1 MAERFEQLYKFP
13 ENLYT
18 EASPII
24 IAAGSLLKDNVSG
37 NIIAQFKYH
46 SISSKTIKAL
56 KISLDAADVAGQSL
70 QSIEGYQYL
79 DLNIRNGQE
88 FGANKAIVM
97 PSSVTRAISITD
109 VTVVFSDNSKWTWDK
124 ANELV
129 SLPHQNTLHSLF
141 KNVEIEKQYQI
152 STNQYAK
159 YIPNETGSLWNCA
172 CGEWNNTDYCTKC
185 RLRKATAFS
194 ALDISTL
201 QTNMENRL
209 AAEKAKRE
217 MEMEQQR
224 IAAEKDAAKRA
235 ENEKKRKVYIKY
247 GTIAAIVVTV
257 ILIIISVISAIVAK
271 NKDLTIDKLLALET
285 REDVISL
292 LGKSEEDSYDVTF
305 MRNDFY
311 MLVDYND
318 DFIDHCSLTYDF
330 PGMENIE
337 LAVDI
342 LDYEPTDKDI
352 STANKLV
359 EELLSVFTEKF
370 GDPEVFNSPVST
382 TTYTWIVDSNEV
394 ELVNSIENDELC
406 LIGAIDIRVKY
417 KTKNSDNQADST
429 QSENEDANEQI
440 STTEIVKQ
448 YYNDALSLAKNKNKD
463 QDYSYILLHD
473 EVVKLSQASTFSQ
486 SDALKIFNNTVTGDN
501 IKSKCS
507 DLLTYVIEE
516 DQDYI
521 SALMR
526 KFSTLNSID
535 GTIDAK
541 SVKIQANNID
551 TLLEELSIQP
561 KTLGR
566 ILAMLDIYDYSWLSD
581 SEDDKFLQ
589 FTDTGFTYSWT
600 AVGDKILNLNAT
612 VSSETAK
619 KNNNSNQT
627 GFTNKQPTEQTTSC
641 SHEYGQYNIDE
652 PTCLVDGIR
661 YMKCTK
667 CGDSYNERI
676 TATGHKWNDATCT
689 KAEFCSNCGEID
701 GTELGHAWHEHYCA
715 RCGIEYDFKV
725 SLSTNMPCTLTNK
738 KGVIINIRNYRYELC
753 LMNNK
758 YRLTIYVDGNSTDSF
773 WMTTNSSLYA
783 SDGSEIDDI
792 LWSHGATYPESNGSF
807 SEWFSYDIPAEP
819 GSYSFIAGV
828 L

>member
-18 EASPII
+18 KDAPVI
-24 IAAGSLLKDNVSG
+24 IAAGSLLKDNVTG

-56 KISLDAADVAGQSL
+56 KISLDASDVAGQSL
-70 QSIEGYQYL
+70 QSIESYQYL

-109 VTVVFSDNSKWTWDK
+109 VTVVFSDNSKWTWAK
-124 ANELV
+124 TNEFV

-141 KNVEIEKQYQI
+141 NNAEMEKQYQI
-152 STNQYAK
+152 DTNQYAK
-159 YIPNETGSLWNCA
+159 YIPNETSSLWNCA

-185 RLRKATAFS
+185 RLSKATVFS
-194 ALDISTL
+194 TLDISTL

-224 IAAEKDAAKRA
+224 IAAEKEAVKKA
-235 ENEKKRKVYIKY
+235 ENEKKHKIYIKY
-247 GTIAAIVVTV
+247 GTIVAIV
-257 ILIIISVISAIVAK
+257 IAAMLIIIGVISAVIAK

-305 MRNDFY
+305 MGNEFY

-330 PGMENIE
+330 LGMQNIE

-359 EELLSVFTEKF
+359 EELLGVFTEKF

-394 ELVNSIENDELC
+394 ELVNSIKNDELC
-406 LIGAIDIRVKY
+406 LMGAIDIRVKY
-417 KTKNSDNQADST
+417 KTKISDSQADLT
-429 QSENEDANEQI
+429 QSENEDANEQL

-463 QDYSYILLHD
+463 QDYSYVLLHD

-486 SDALKIFNNTVTGDN
+486 SEALKIFNNTVTSDN

-535 GTIDAK
+535 GTIDSK
-541 SVKIQANNID
+541 SVKIQVSNID
-551 TLLEELSIQP
+551 MLLEELGIQP
-561 KTLGR
+561 ETLGR

-589 FTDTGFTYSWT
+589 FTDTGFTYSWN
-600 AVGDKILNLNAT
+600 AVGDKTLVLNSENLVGTTEQQNDKTESAT
-612 VSSETAK
+612 NSTTQQPEKTNQITLEELQGTWKYSDGDYSETITISG
-619 KNNNSNQT
+619 NNISWREDFSQNWLDNFGQGYFYILGEGT
-627 GFTNKQPTEQTTSC
+627 FTIQ
-641 SHEYGQYNIDE
+641 
-652 PTCLVDGIR
+652 
-661 YMKCTK
+661 
-667 CGDSYNERI
+667 
-676 TATGHKWNDATCT
+676 
-689 KAEFCSNCGEID
+689 
-701 GTELGHAWHEHYCA
+701 
-715 RCGIEYDFKV
+715 
-725 SLSTNMPCTLTNK
+725 
-738 KGVIINIRNYRYELC
+738 
-753 LMNNK
+753 
-758 YRLTIYVDGNSTDSF
+758 
-773 WMTTNSSLYA
+773 
-783 SDGSEIDDI
+783 SDGSDSCLSVNFSNRARYYTDGSVMELDD
-792 LWSHGATYPESNGSF
+792 GSLYRGI
-807 SEWFSYDIPAEP
+807 SEWTTSYFRMGNA
-819 GSYSFIAGV
+819 YFYKQ
-828 L
+828 